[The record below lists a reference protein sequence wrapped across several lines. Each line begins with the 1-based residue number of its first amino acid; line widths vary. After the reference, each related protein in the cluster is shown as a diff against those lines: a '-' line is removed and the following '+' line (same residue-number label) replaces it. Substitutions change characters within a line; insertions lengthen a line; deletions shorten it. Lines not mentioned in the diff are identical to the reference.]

1 MWALGA
7 LASAADLSKPKL
19 HFPSLPLFRCGS
31 YLSCV
36 LRLRSKRRR
45 DLVLTPTLPL
55 LQPHQQASE
64 TVDGRKELMK
74 KYA

>member
-7 LASAADLSKPKL
+7 LASAANLPKPKL

-36 LRLRSKRRR
+36 LCSRRERR

-55 LQPHQQASE
+55 LQPHQQALE
-64 TVDGRKELMK
+64 MVDGRKELMK
-74 KYA
+74 KYS